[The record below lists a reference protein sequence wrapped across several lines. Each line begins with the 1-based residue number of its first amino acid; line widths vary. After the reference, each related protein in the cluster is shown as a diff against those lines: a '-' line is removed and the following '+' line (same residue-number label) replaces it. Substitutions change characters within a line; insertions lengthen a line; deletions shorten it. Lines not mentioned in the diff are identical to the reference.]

1 MGVLQWLKGIDQ
13 RFIDESKDR
22 AANFAGRAGE
32 AYTARQGQLAHNI
45 ASGQVTAE
53 QLGPELL
60 HHLRQQAM
68 GRQAP
73 ADVMNAR
80 SWLTSMVDVPA
91 DGTNASKQALIQQL
105 LDAGIAGA
113 EEDRPTWLRGAGAN
127 AGLVQGIANLQAA
140 ANPSLTQ
147 RTMGVLQGM
156 NQQFSTNPW
165 ARAGAYASLSGPAG
179 VGAIGLTEAGQ
190 GLLELAGILESEDQA
205 DQAEIDRQGQRSP
218 QRMG

>member
-13 RFIDESKDR
+13 RFIDESTDR
-22 AANFAGRAGE
+22 AANFAGRADE
-32 AYTARQGQLAHNI
+32 AYAARQGQMADNI
-45 ASGQVTAE
+45 ASGQMAAKD
-53 QLGPELL
+53 LGPELL
-60 HHLRQQAM
+60 YHLRQQAM
-68 GRQAP
+68 GRKAP
-73 ADVMNAR
+73 ASVMDAR
-80 SWLTSMVDVPA
+80 SQVASMMGTPA
-91 DGTNASKQALIQQL
+91 DGTDASKQALIQQL
-105 LDAGIAGA
+105 IAAGVAGDGGAPTVMDPMLVKGIA
-113 EEDRPTWLRGAGAN
+113 D
-127 AGLVQGIANLQAA
+127 LQAA

-205 DQAEIDRQGQRSP
+205 DQAEVDRQGQRSP